1 MASLLNFLLG
11 LASGVVGGEMKSRVA
26 LCIICWFDFPFY
38 FFSFLFFF
46 AFFLF
51 FGPSWYHG
59 LLTPLRVPPR
69 WVPRAWKQDVC
80 YGGRIT
86 EFAQKV
92 FELSLHLL
100 RFCSGQPPH

>member
-46 AFFLF
+46 VFFFVFWTLLV
-51 FGPSWYHG
+51 SWASH
-59 LLTPLRVPPR
+59 
-69 WVPRAWKQDVC
+69 A
-80 YGGRIT
+80 
-86 EFAQKV
+86 
-92 FELSLHLL
+92 
-100 RFCSGQPPH
+100 SGCA